1 VWEELPDL
9 GGESGKAEGEGFQMG
24 DRVAGK
30 VALITGAARG
40 QGRAHAVRLAEEGA
54 DVIVVDVCAPLPS
67 VAYDS
72 ATPEDLQETVRE
84 VEKTGRR
91 VISGIVDIRDLDAL
105 RAIVDYAAGTLGRL
119 DVIVANAGICV
130 PKAWDKTTAKI
141 FDDTIS
147 TNVTGTWNTVMA
159 GAPHLVA
166 AGGGS
171 VILISSAAG
180 IKVQPFMVPYTTSKF
195 AVRGMAKAFAAELAK
210 DGIRVNS
217 VHPTGVATPMGSG
230 SMQEEL
236 GAAMAGNQRLGAM
249 FMNMMP
255 VDTTQPSDIADTV
268 LFLAS
273 DESKYITAHE
283 IAPDAGVTEF

>member
-1 VWEELPDL
+1 
-9 GGESGKAEGEGFQMG
+9 MG
-24 DRVAGK
+24 NRVAGK

-40 QGRAHAVRLAEEGA
+40 QGRAHAVRLAAEGA

-67 VAYDS
+67 VPYDS
-72 ATPEDLQETVRE
+72 ATPEDLAQTVKE
-84 VEKTGRR
+84 VEKLDRR
-91 VISGIVDIRDLDAL
+91 VVPGIVDVRDLDKL
-105 RAIVDYAAGTLGRL
+105 KTIVDDGVNQLGRL

-130 PKAWDKTTAKI
+130 PKAWDQVTPKI
-141 FDDTIS
+141 YDDTIS

-159 GAPHLVA
+159 GAPHLVE

-180 IKVQPFMVPYTTSKF
+180 LKVQPFMVPYTTSKF
-195 AVRGMAKAFAAELAK
+195 AVRGMAKAFAAELARHN
-210 DGIRVNS
+210 IRVNS

-230 SMQEEL
+230 GMQQEL
-236 GAAMAGNQRLGAM
+236 SAVMAGDQRLGAM
-249 FMNMMP
+249 FMNMIP
-255 VDTTQPSDIADTV
+255 VDTTRPEDVAGTV

-283 IAPDAGVTEF
+283 LAPDAGVTEF

>member
-1 VWEELPDL
+1 
-9 GGESGKAEGEGFQMG
+9 MG
-24 DRVAGK
+24 RVTGK
-30 VALITGAARG
+30 VAVISGAARG
-40 QGRAHAVRLAEEGA
+40 QGRSHARMLAAEGA
-54 DVIVVDVCAPLPS
+54 DIIALDLCEDIETNEYPL
-67 VAYDS
+67 AR
-72 ATPEDLQETVRE
+72 PEDLDETVRQ

-91 VISGIVDIRDLDAL
+91 VISGIVDIRDLAAL
-105 RAIVDYAAGTLGRL
+105 RAIVDDAAGRLGRL
-119 DVIVANAGICV
+119 DVVVANAGICV
-130 PKAWDKTTAKI
+130 PKAWDQVTRQI

-180 IKVQPFMVPYTTSKF
+180 LKVQPFMIPYTTSKF

-217 VHPTGVATPMGSG
+217 VHPTGVNTPMGSG
-230 SMQEEL
+230 RMQEEL
-236 GAAMAGNQRLGAM
+236 GAAMAGDQRLGAM

-255 VDTTQPSDIADTV
+255 VDITEPADVADTV

-273 DESKYITAHE
+273 DESKFITAHE

>member
-1 VWEELPDL
+1 
-9 GGESGKAEGEGFQMG
+9 MG

-30 VALITGAARG
+30 VALVTGAARG
-40 QGRAHAVRLAEEGA
+40 QGRADALRLAGEGA

-72 ATPEDLQETVRE
+72 ATPADLTETIRQLDQ
-84 VEKTGRR
+84 TGQR
-91 VISGIVDIRDLDAL
+91 VVAGIADIRDLDAL
-105 RAIVDYAAGTLGRL
+105 RHIVDDAVGQLGRL
-119 DVIVANAGICV
+119 DVVVANAGICV
-130 PKAWDKTTAKI
+130 PKAWDQVSPQI

-159 GAPHLVA
+159 AAPHLVQ

-195 AVRGMAKAFAAELAK
+195 AVRGMAKAFAAELGK
-210 DGIRVNS
+210 HNIRVNS
-217 VHPTGVATPMGSG
+217 VHPTGVNTPMGSG
-230 SMQEEL
+230 TMAAEL
-236 GAAMAGNQRLGAM
+236 GAAIAGYDRLGAM
-249 FMNMMP
+249 FMNMLP
-255 VDTTQPSDIADTV
+255 VDITEPEDVADTV

-273 DESKYITAHE
+273 DESRFITAHE
-283 IAPDAGVTEF
+283 LAPDAGVTEF

>member
-1 VWEELPDL
+1 
-9 GGESGKAEGEGFQMG
+9 MG
-24 DRVAGK
+24 NRVAGK

-40 QGRAHAVRLAEEGA
+40 QGRAHALRLADEGA

-72 ATPEDLQETVRE
+72 ATPEDLDETVRQ

-91 VISGIVDIRDLDAL
+91 VIPGIADIRDLEAL
-105 RAIVDYAAGTLGRL
+105 RVIVDDAVGKLGRL

-130 PKAWDKTTAKI
+130 PKAWDKVTAKI

-180 IKVQPFMVPYTTSKF
+180 LKVQPFMVPYTTSKF

-217 VHPTGVATPMGSG
+217 VHPTGVNTPMGSG
-230 SMQEEL
+230 RMQEEL
-236 GAAMAGNQRLGAM
+236 GAAMAGDQRLGAM

-255 VDTTQPSDIADTV
+255 VDSTEPSDVADTV

-273 DESKYITAHE
+273 DESKFITAHE

>member
-1 VWEELPDL
+1 
-9 GGESGKAEGEGFQMG
+9 MG

-30 VALITGAARG
+30 VALVTGAARG
-40 QGRAHAVRLAEEGA
+40 QGRADAVRLAEEGA
-54 DVIVVDVCAPLPS
+54 DIIVVDVCAPLPS

-72 ATPEDLQETVRE
+72 ATPEDLAETVRL

-91 VISGIVDIRDLDAL
+91 VIAGTVDIRDLDKL
-105 RAIVDYAAGTLGRL
+105 RAVVDDAAARLGRL

-130 PKAWDKTTAKI
+130 PKSWDQVTPEI
-141 FDDTIS
+141 FSDTIS

-159 GAPHLVA
+159 GAPHLVR

-180 IKVQPFMVPYTTSKF
+180 LKVQPFMVPYTTSKF
-195 AVRGMAKAFAAELAK
+195 AVRGMAKAFAAELAGH
-210 DGIRVNS
+210 GIRVNS

-230 SMQEEL
+230 RMREEI
-236 GAAMAGNQRLGAM
+236 GAAMAGDQRLGAM

-255 VDTTQPSDIADTV
+255 VDVTQPEDVADTV

-273 DESKYITAHE
+273 DESRYITAHE
-283 IAPDAGVTEF
+283 LAPDAGISEF